1 MTLKKVVI
9 GVLNVVF
16 IYFIIIFSVTVDVF
30 SGFGI
35 PTGIYFVLI
44 SADICLILLLL
55 ICAIFDL
62 VTMIMLK
69 RNHCGRKVMEI
80 REKTKKYFKI
90 LAISCVCFPIVMII
104 CVLLFSH

>member
-1 MTLKKVVI
+1 M
-9 GVLNVVF
+9 
-16 IYFIIIFSVTVDVF
+16 VDVF

-35 PTGIYFVLI
+35 PTGIYFVVI
-44 SADICLILLLL
+44 PADICLIFLLL

-80 REKTKKYFKI
+80 REKKI
-90 LAISCVCFPIVMII
+90 FQDSSYIMC
-104 CVLLFSH
+104 LFSNSSAYMHVII